1 MLLSKNVHVFSAIP
15 FKQNTTLV
23 FCLMPS
29 SKSNKN
35 VHVLSVIQDSFCL
48 TIRKDFSFQPWA
60 SANIWKG
67 CVIPTKLHGA
77 EHMQTP
83 QKLEHRKFTVEQ
95 FLCSFALGG
104 LWPYKCFILKE
115 QNFRNIYVYIP
126 NIILKLFET
135 VVWKANYAPA
145 ITKTTARYPWRNWP
159 WETLGVKRSKVLTL
173 YIGSEC
179 LSTSLV
185 CLLVWVWKCWT
196 NPPSITYFFV

>member
-1 MLLSKNVHVFSAIP
+1 MLLSKNVHVFSVIP
-15 FKQNTTLV
+15 FKQNTRLV

-48 TIRKDFSFQPWA
+48 TIRRDFSFQPWA

-67 CVIPTKLHGA
+67 CVISTKLHGA

-83 QKLEHRKFTVEQ
+83 PKSWSIGSLQLNS

-135 VVWKANYAPA
+135 VVWKAHQQSQRPQRATPGA
-145 ITKTTARYPWRNWP
+145 IGLEKPWAWSGRRCWP
-159 WETLGVKRSKVLTL
+159 YIWEVNVSALH
-173 YIGSEC
+173 
-179 LSTSLV
+179 
-185 CLLVWVWKCWT
+185 
-196 NPPSITYFFV
+196 FFVCWFGCENVGPIPPA